1 MILVPEYSTRVNDKF
16 ILDESINCT
25 IPQFSISHP
34 LIQGLPNSIDTR
46 YQASFY
52 KKIAIDIVTESVF
65 DYPYPYVSEKTLRP
79 IACKRMF
86 IIMGPKN
93 ILKLLHDKGFETF
106 SDFLDESYDD
116 ISCPM
121 ERFKKIIQTTK
132 EFIRR
137 PLDDIK
143 DYYIQNQKRFDH
155 NFQVLS
161 NIRSQELIALELRI
175 KKMELQLLSTSY
187 KIYK

>member
-1 MILVPEYSTRVNDKF
+1 
-16 ILDESINCT
+16 
-25 IPQFSISHP
+25 
-34 LIQGLPNSIDTR
+34 LPNSIDTR

-52 KKIAIDIVTESVF
+52 KKIALDIVTESVF

-86 IIMGPKN
+86 IIMGPKH

-121 ERFKKIIQTTK
+121 ERFGKIIQTTK
-132 EFIRR
+132 EFIKQ

-143 DYYIQNQKRFDH
+143 DFYLKNHQRFEH

-161 NIRSQELIALELRI
+161 DIRSKECSALELRM
-175 KKMELQLLSTSY
+175 KKMEL
-187 KIYK
+187 